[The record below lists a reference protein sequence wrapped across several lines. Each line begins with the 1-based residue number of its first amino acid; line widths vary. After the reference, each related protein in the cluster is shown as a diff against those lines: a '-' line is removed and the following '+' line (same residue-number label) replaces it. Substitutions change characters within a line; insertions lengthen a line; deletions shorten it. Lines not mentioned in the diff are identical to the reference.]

1 MSVILGRGG
10 AIEIS
15 REWPEPTSLP
25 QSAAK
30 QSSILCR
37 EPGFWTGQR
46 VLIYS
51 HLGVPLRLGGTQ
63 HAPCP
68 DGHRFWGDRGVAG
81 PRTLHRGGDSKRFWL
96 INDSGAFWEVE
107 SSTGL
112 TRLVSAYVHRNQID
126 QLTFYSSESAAISKN
141 VQGSIPFSPVEY
153 GSLLIAPYDSSDD
166 YQLAVEA
173 LGAAL
178 FDENSDRELP
188 ASSLFDLPDAMKE
201 PYDSPDRRGWSFLA
215 ECRNWALQTDPS
227 VLDSTAIGEDF
238 GDSVKDV
245 VRGSG
250 SFNCYVPTGIS
261 SAKRVDAKS
270 FVRLMLMTETGSKAR
285 ARFRIQEESLGTCE
299 PEETVWIECDIL
311 LGPGEISAA
320 FDGTVDYS
328 SQFVVVKDKD
338 GVGIRPMIGV
348 FS

>member
-1 MSVILGRGG
+1 MV
-10 AIEIS
+10 
-15 REWPEPTSLP
+15 
-25 QSAAK
+25 
-30 QSSILCR
+30 
-37 EPGFWTGQR
+37 
-46 VLIYS
+46 
-51 HLGVPLRLGGTQ
+51 
-63 HAPCP
+63 
-68 DGHRFWGDRGVAG
+68 
-81 PRTLHRGGDSKRFWL
+81 
-96 INDSGAFWEVE
+96 
-107 SSTGL
+107 
-112 TRLVSAYVHRNQID
+112 
-126 QLTFYSSESAAISKN
+126 
-141 VQGSIPFSPVEY
+141 
-153 GSLLIAPYDSSDD
+153 APYDSSEN

-178 FDENSDRELP
+178 FDENSAIEI
-188 ASSLFDLPDAMKE
+188 SSGKIFDLPDAMQNS
-201 PYDSPDRRGWSFLA
+201 YDSPDRRGWAFLA
-215 ECRNWALQTDPS
+215 ECKDWALQTDPS

-250 SFNCYVPTGIS
+250 SFNCYVPTSMGG
-261 SAKRVDAKS
+261 AKQVDAKS

-320 FDGTVDYS
+320 FDGTVNYS